1 MTSLDQQVLEKSL
14 LILGSENLA
23 RTETSVSCYL
33 TQGLQAIETIRFR

>member
-23 RTETSVSCYL
+23 RTETSVPA
-33 TQGLQAIETIRFR
+33 T